1 MPATAYP
8 VPENEFERLAA
19 LRGFDILDTTPA
31 ASLERIVRLA
41 ARLFNAPMAFI
52 SLVDAHRTFSIA
64 GHGSSVRET
73 DRRHSI
79 CAHSM
84 LEEEAMV
91 ICDATLDARFRDNP
105 MVTGEMGIRFYVGA
119 SLRTSEGLALG
130 SLCVVDT
137 APRERP
143 RQDLL
148 DDLTDLAFLIVEEFE
163 LRSATAAKR
172 DKTELELRR
181 SLQEKDTLLREVHHR
196 VKNNLQI
203 VSSLLKLQADTLADA
218 GAASLLRESQQR
230 VLSMALI
237 HERLYTGKQM
247 AAIEFD
253 SYARTLVQEL
263 VYSYSGRGGN
273 VTGRILPPRIFLSIG
288 QAIPCGLI
296 LNELVTNALK
306 HAYTA
311 DKTGEVMVELHE
323 SPEGRIR
330 LAVSDYGKGLP
341 PGFSTKN
348 SKSLGLR
355 IVDVLAKQLGGT
367 LTYETGERTT
377 FVLDFPREVAR
388 NRYRSLTLA
397 ARLGA

>member
-1 MPATAYP
+1 
-8 VPENEFERLAA
+8 
-19 LRGFDILDTTPA
+19 LD
-31 ASLERIVRLA
+31 RIVRLA
-41 ARLFNAPMAFI
+41 ARLFGAPMAFI
-52 SLVDAHRTFSIA
+52 SLVDAHRTFCIA
-64 GHGSSVRET
+64 GYGSNVREAE
-73 DRRHSI
+73 RHYSF

-84 LEEEAMV
+84 LGEEVMV
-91 ICDATLDARFRDNP
+91 TCDATQNARFRDNP

-119 SLRTSEGLALG
+119 SLRTSDGLALG
-130 SLCVVDT
+130 SLCVMDT

-163 LRSATAAKR
+163 LRSATTAKR

-181 SLQEKDTLLREVHHR
+181 SLQEKETLLQEVHHR

-203 VSSLLKLQADTLADA
+203 VSSLLKLQADTLADPS
-218 GAASLLRESQQR
+218 AASLLRESQQR

-263 VYSYSGRGGN
+263 VYSYAGRAGN
-273 VTGRILPPRIFLSIG
+273 VTGRILPPPIFLTIG

-306 HAYTA
+306 YAYA
-311 DKTGEVMVELHE
+311 PDKIGEVIVELHE

-377 FVLDFPREVAR
+377 FVLDFPREKLRELHGASDQSAR
-388 NRYRSLTLA
+388 GFTA
-397 ARLGA
+397 